1 MSQKDCLLARAA
13 LACAASLCLSFA
25 FWAQQQTATP
35 QTSPTPEN
43 PEDATTEIKSFE
55 RLEWRNIGPA
65 NMGGRIADIEGVPGR
80 PDIVYVAT
88 ASGGLFKTT
97 NGGVKWTP
105 LFERQGSIS
114 IGDIAL
120 EPGNPDVIWLGAG
133 ESAVRN
139 SVSFGDGVYKSTDG
153 GKTWQ
158 HMGLRD
164 TMHVSKI
171 LINPRNPDVVYV
183 GALGHAYGP
192 NEERG
197 VFMTTD
203 GGETWAK
210 NLYIDAEHGVADM
223 DIDPSN
229 PNIVYAVM

>member
-1 MSQKDCLLARAA
+1 MPEMKSLPMRAA
-13 LACAASLCLSFA
+13 FACLALLCLA
-25 FWAQQQTATP
+25 LAATAQTQQATP
-35 QTSPTPEN
+35 QPAQTPAM
-43 PEDATTEIKSFE
+43 PEDASTETKSFE
-55 RLEWRNIGPA
+55 RLESRTIGPA
-65 NMGGRIADIEGVPGR
+65 NMGGRVADIEGVAGNPN
-80 PDIVYVAT
+80 IVYVAT

-97 NGGVKWTP
+97 NGGVRWTP

-153 GKTWQ
+153 GRTWQ

-164 TMHVSKI
+164 TLHVSKI
-171 LINPRNPDVVYV
+171 LVSPRNPDVVYV
-183 GALGHAYGP
+183 GALGHAFGA

-197 VFMTTD
+197 ALITTD
-203 GGETWAK
+203 GGRAGQK
-210 NLYIDAEHGVADM
+210 PLYIDNEHGVADM

-229 PNIVYAVM
+229 PNIVYA